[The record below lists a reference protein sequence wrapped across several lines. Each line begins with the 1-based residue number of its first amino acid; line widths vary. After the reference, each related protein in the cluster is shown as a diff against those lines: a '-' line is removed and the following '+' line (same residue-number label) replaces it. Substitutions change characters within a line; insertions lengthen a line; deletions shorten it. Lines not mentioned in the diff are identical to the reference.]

1 MMPAVPVRAG
11 FPLRLWRRLCFGAAL
26 VLAVA
31 LAASAPCFP
40 AVQGSPAQD
49 RPVVVA
55 SKTFTESVV
64 LGDMLALSMRADGLT
79 VRHRAGLGGTR
90 VVWQAL
96 LRGDVDAYVDY
107 TGTLS
112 LEILRDTGAAGLA
125 SIRDRL
131 RARHGLGVSAPLG
144 FSNSYAFGVRPA
156 VARRHGLKTI
166 GDLARVPDVKLGLSA
181 EFLQRGDGWP
191 GLKARYGLPHTP
203 AGLNH
208 DLAYQGIAAGQLDA
222 TDIYTTDAEIDLY
235 DLTVLADDRGYF
247 PDYAAVVVYRRDLYD
262 RHPAARGSIARLEG
276 LIDAAAMR
284 RLNRR
289 AKIDRVP
296 GAEVAAV
303 FLRARAGLDAGLDA
317 GAGMGEGRG
326 GGPWAQV
333 PRHTLRHLFLVGL
346 SLGAAILA
354 AIPLGIA
361 AFWYPRFGA
370 AILGMVAVLQTV
382 PSLALFVFMIPALG
396 IGWLLYAILAPLVA
410 LTALFLYS
418 LLPVVRNTHAG
429 LSGLPGDLVMA
440 ANGLGLPRAARIRL
454 IELPLAAPMILAGI
468 KTAAVINV
476 GTATLG
482 ALIGAGGYGEPIL
495 TGIRLDDMEII
506 LTGAV
511 PAAVMALLVQGL
523 FSAMEHGVR
532 R

>member
-1 MMPAVPVRAG
+1 MMPVVAVRAG
-11 FPLRLWRRLCFGAAL
+11 FPLRLWLRLCFGAAL
-26 VLAVA
+26 VLAAA

-40 AVQGSPAQD
+40 VVQDSPAQD

-208 DLAYQGIAAGQLDA
+208 DLAYQGIAAGQLDVI
-222 TDIYTTDAEIDLY
+222 DIYTTDAEIDLY
-235 DLTVLADDRGYF
+235 GLTVLADDRGYF

-296 GAEVAAV
+296 GAEVAAA

-317 GAGMGEGRG
+317 GAGAGAGLGDG

-346 SLGAAILA
+346 SLGAAILV

-396 IGWLLYAILAPLVA
+396 IGWLPAVA
-410 LTALFLYS
+410 ALFLYS

-506 LTGAV
+506 LSGAV
-511 PAAVMALLVQGL
+511 PAAVMALMVQGL
-523 FSAMEHGVR
+523 FSAMEHGMR